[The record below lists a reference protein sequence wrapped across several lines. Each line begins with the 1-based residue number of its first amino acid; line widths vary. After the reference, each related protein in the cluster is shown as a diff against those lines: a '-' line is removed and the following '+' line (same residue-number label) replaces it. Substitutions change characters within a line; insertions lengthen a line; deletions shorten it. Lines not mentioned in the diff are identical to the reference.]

1 MSTRTR
7 KHALIVLA
15 VFGISAASIGAL
27 IGNLEWRANH
37 HVHAT
42 PIPLATPP
50 APTPV
55 LLTKEFTAALDV
67 ARVFGRSTGCA
78 EADPKLIVTVADEAV
93 KADVDPRVLAATI
106 AVESACNQYATS
118 SKGAIGLAQIMP
130 KIWKGS
136 YDFEKQYNLLNP
148 QDNIHVGASILGALV
163 KQYGVSNGLRRYNG
177 LGVDCDAC
185 DAGYTDKIAA
195 LAAKR

>member
-1 MSTRTR
+1 MKRY
-7 KHALIVLA
+7 LIMFVILAAVLGGA
-15 VFGISAASIGAL
+15 IGFTAYHL
-27 IGNLEWRANH
+27 DHRQII
-37 HVHAT
+37 HAT
-42 PIPLATPP
+42 PIPLASPLP
-50 APTPV
+50 AAVPS
-55 LLTKEFTAALDV
+55 LTKEFIAALDV

-78 EADPKLIVTVADEAV
+78 EADPKLITTVADEAV
-93 KADVDPRVLAATI
+93 KTDLDPRILAATI

-130 KIWKGS
+130 KIWKGT

-148 QDNIHVGASILGALV
+148 QDNIHVGASILGSLV
-163 KQYGVSNGLRRYNG
+163 KQYGVPNGLRRYNG